1 MPTPQEKLDAMLDAY
16 QAAHKTATTDP
27 GKQLRELIETTPG
40 LKATF
45 LDQIDKG
52 RLEKFEPL
60 ATPGALGTYSPY
72 DKAMAVSVDQLNDAA
87 RGNVQTANS
96 LRFTLGHEIDHAV
109 TRDSRLAEDR
119 TLDASI
125 RRVAAGPSPHDY
137 TDTLKTYN
145 ESVRSREVGAEIA
158 GFNALAGYV
167 TSKNPRATLKDMYD
181 ASPDDMKNYVDVD
194 LSKTPA
200 TYTPKPGLTVGSDLK
215 MASTPE
221 NVGAMGKYFY
231 ENFGYP
237 DRKVSYALGVI
248 DRVEDA
254 ALRTA
259 RAADPSHPAPE
270 VRANLKEVG
279 APGATVPSGIT
290 DTSSP
295 RLQPPGQTAPSGAD
309 APGPR
314 LDTGSNVPTAQDP
327 RNASN
332 PDNAYFQLLREK
344 LPSSVP
350 DNAVA
355 QAMLLAKHDGMTDP
369 SKVNP
374 SEVGL
379 IGGKIW
385 ISGNAPG
392 FRVGVDP
399 MQSPPMEQ
407 VAKDLTAFQQGQGM
421 VHGQSRPLAQETQQP
436 AMGR

>member
-16 QAAHKTATTDP
+16 QATHKTATTDP
-27 GKQLRELIETTPG
+27 GAQLRALIETTPG

-52 RLEKFEPL
+52 HLEKFEPL
-60 ATPGALGTYSPY
+60 ATPGALGTYNAY

-109 TRDSRLAEDR
+109 TRDARLAEDR
-119 TLDASI
+119 TLEASV
-125 RRVAAGPSPHDY
+125 RRIAAGPSPHDY
-137 TDTLKTYN
+137 TDTVKAYN

-167 TSKNPRATLKDMYD
+167 KGRNPSATLKDMYD
-181 ASPDDMKNYVDVD
+181 ASPNDMQMYVDVD

-200 TYTPKPGLTVGSDLK
+200 TYTPKPGLTLGADLK

-221 NVGAMGKYFY
+221 NIAGMGKYFY
-231 ENFGYP
+231 EATGYP
-237 DRKVSYALGVI
+237 ERKVGQALGFI
-248 DRVEDA
+248 ATVEQE

-259 RAADPSHPAPE
+259 RTADPTHAAPE
-270 VRANLKEVG
+270 IRVNLKEVG
-279 APGATVPSGIT
+279 AETARVPAGIT
-290 DTSSP
+290 DTSP
-295 RLQPPGQTAPSGAD
+295 RLAPPTPSVGDPPAPRIEAT
-309 APGPR
+309 PG
-314 LDTGSNVPTAQDP
+314 TIDP
-327 RNASN
+327 RTPGH
-332 PDNAYFQLLREK
+332 PDHAYFQLLRDR

-355 QAMLLAKHDGMTDP
+355 YAMLQAKQDGMNEP
-369 SKVNP
+369 SKVNA

-379 IGGKIW
+379 VDGKIW
-385 ISGNAPG
+385 ISGNTPG

-399 MQSPPMEQ
+399 AHAQPMEQ
-407 VAKDLTAFQQGQGM
+407 IAKDLNTVQQTQEHTREQQRQTTQDAPQVAAQG
-421 VHGQSRPLAQETQQP
+421 R
-436 AMGR
+436 

>member
-16 QAAHKTATTDP
+16 QATHKTATTDP
-27 GKQLRELIETTPG
+27 GAQLRALIDTTPG

-52 RLEKFEPL
+52 RLEKFVPL
-60 ATPGALGTYSPY
+60 TTPGALGTYNAY

-109 TRDSRLAEDR
+109 TRDARLTEDR
-119 TLDASI
+119 TLDAGI
-125 RRVAAGPSPHDY
+125 KRIAAGPSPHDY
-137 TDTLKTYN
+137 TDTLKAYN

-167 TSKNPRATLKDMYD
+167 RSKNPSATLKDMYD
-181 ASPDDMKNYVDVD
+181 ASPNDMQMYVNVD

-200 TYTPKPGLTVGSDLK
+200 TYTPKPGLTLGADLS

-221 NVGAMGKYFY
+221 NIAGMGKYFY
-231 ENFGYP
+231 EATGYP
-237 DRKVSYALGVI
+237 ERKVGHALGI
-248 DRVEDA
+248 IASVEQE

-259 RAADPSHPAPE
+259 RIADPSHAAPE
-270 VRANLKEVG
+270 IRVNLKEVG
-279 APGATVPSGIT
+279 AETAPVPGGIT
-290 DTSSP
+290 DTSP
-295 RLQPPGQTAPSGAD
+295 RLGTPAPHMPPGGDRS
-309 APGPR
+309 
-314 LDTGSNVPTAQDP
+314 DP
-327 RNASN
+327 RIEASPGAIDPRTPGH
-332 PDNAYFQLLREK
+332 PDHAYFQLLRDR

-355 QAMLLAKHDGMTDP
+355 YAMLQAKQDGMNEP
-369 SKVNP
+369 SKVNA

-379 IGGKIW
+379 VDGKIW
-385 ISGNAPG
+385 ISGNTPG

-399 MQSPPMEQ
+399 AHAQPMEQ
-407 VAKDLTAFQQGQGM
+407 VAKDLGAVQGQEHTREQQRQ
-421 VHGQSRPLAQETQQP
+421 VAQDAPQVAAHGR
-436 AMGR
+436 